1 MGRKSP
7 RVVAVTSS
15 HLLVSSPSKPV
26 TPTRKRALSKIMP
39 KTPGYEETVPHAMPG
54 RTVAMR
60 AIYGTAAPKPK
71 LPALLRKDSTPK
83 RRSVRGGVTTWAD
96 IVRKEVKVTKVAA
109 GENSRVVAAKT
120 VANKRKR
127 VASDDDATTVRY

>member
-7 RVVAVTSS
+7 RVVAMASS

-109 GENSRVVAAKT
+109 GENSRVVAVKT

>member
-1 MGRKSP
+1 MGRKSQ
-7 RVVAVTSS
+7 RVVAVASS

-109 GENSRVVAAKT
+109 GENSRVVAVKT

>member
-7 RVVAVTSS
+7 RVVAVASS

>member
-7 RVVAVTSS
+7 RVVAVASS

-109 GENSRVVAAKT
+109 GENSRVVAVKT
-120 VANKRKR
+120 VTSKRKR
-127 VASDDDATTVRY
+127 VASDDDVTTVRC

>member
-1 MGRKSP
+1 M
-7 RVVAVTSS
+7 ASS

-109 GENSRVVAAKT
+109 GENSRVVAVKT